1 LNLWDFALAAWTRP
15 GVEAACLA
23 LQDGYGQCVPLLLW
37 RAWAAAEG
45 RPVES
50 PAPAIAL
57 ARAWDNQIIAPMRG
71 VRRALKADVYGA
83 EGQAVSEKARA
94 TELAAERALLEGL
107 EALTPVA
114 SGEAEDLSEA
124 LLAVAH
130 LWSGTWPSAAVRGL
144 ASALG

>member
-45 RPVES
+45 RTVAALE
-50 PAPAIAL
+50 PAIAL
-57 ARAWDNQIIAPMRG
+57 ARIWDNQIIVPLRG
-71 VRRALKADVYGA
+71 VRRTLRADVYGA
-83 EGQAVSEKARA
+83 EGQAASEKVRA
-94 TELAAERALLEGL
+94 AELAAERALLASL
-107 EALTPVA
+107 EALTPA
-114 SGEAEDLSEA
+114 AAGEPEDLSEA